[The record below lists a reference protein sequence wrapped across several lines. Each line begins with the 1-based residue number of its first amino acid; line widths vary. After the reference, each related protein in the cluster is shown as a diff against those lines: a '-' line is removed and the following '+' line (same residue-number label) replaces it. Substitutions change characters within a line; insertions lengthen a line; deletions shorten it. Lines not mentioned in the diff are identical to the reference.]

1 MSTTTKK
8 KRKKRA
14 NLRTWIF
21 RFLMALCLVIFCYS
35 GWKLFEIWQ
44 GNHQIQKETETL
56 KQYLQQGTAQADPS
70 IPTDQDPNNPNVQPQ
85 DSAATESYFSVDWNG
100 LKAANPNVVAWLIVP
115 GTGIS
120 YPVVQGTDN
129 AYYLNHSFN
138 GQYNELGAVFL
149 DCAANPD
156 FLDDNSIIYGH
167 SVDIGGMFTP
177 LKNFTNLNFFESHPY
192 FWLLTPSQNYRCE
205 IDAFYRGDDDSA
217 IYTVDF
223 GDYEH
228 EVLEQIYQE
237 AMYTRDLNLDGKHFV
252 TLSTC
257 NLEYGYSSNQRYVL
271 MGVLQEWNEL
281 IPVSMTK

>member
-1 MSTTTKK
+1 MSTKTKK

-14 NLRTWIF
+14 SLRTWVF
-21 RFLMALCLVIFCYS
+21 RILMGLCLVIFCYS

-44 GNHQIQKETETL
+44 GNHQIEKETETL
-56 KQYLQQGTAQADPS
+56 KQYLQQGTATPVPS
-70 IPTDQDPNNPNVQPQ
+70 NGENSAVEDQPQ
-85 DSAATESYFSVDWNG
+85 GTTSTESYFSVDWEG

-120 YPVVQGTDN
+120 YPVVQGADN
-129 AYYLNHSFN
+129 DYYLNHSFN

-149 DCAANPD
+149 DCTANPD
-156 FLDDNSIIYGH
+156 FLDDNSMIYGH
-167 SVDIGGMFTP
+167 SVDIGGMFTA

-205 IDAFYRGDDDSA
+205 IVAFYKGNDDSA

-228 EVLEQIYQE
+228 EVMQQIYQE

-257 NLEYGYSSNQRYVL
+257 NLDYGYSSNQRYVL